1 MRARGTKRGGT
12 RVRAWVT
19 SEGTT
24 GETKRRAEEKSGSR
38 VRGWR
43 ACVRLDV
50 HDAFH
55 PSSRPPQGGVWAG
68 GGGKRTVGRLVP
80 AEPLTDA
87 RDGARVVL
95 LDVADVVDVLGV
107 LVRAGDRDHLPIE
120 LPSQAQGVRGA
131 ALPSPERGRECGMCA
146 IARCPWARLLRAGPL
161 SRRVLCGPRRGW
173 SGVRCR
179 RPSIRVQSVQEVC
192 RGVQRVCRGRE
203 PPRRRQSSRAR
214 RAA

>member
-1 MRARGTKRGGT
+1 
-12 RVRAWVT
+12 VT

-24 GETKRRAEEKSGSR
+24 GETKRRAEEGRAEEESGSR

-43 ACVRLDV
+43 AHACDSTCTTPST
-50 HDAFH
+50 H
-55 PSSRPPQGGVWAG
+55 PPVLPRAG
-68 GGGKRTVGRLVP
+68 SVGWRGGKRTAGRLVP

>member
-1 MRARGTKRGGT
+1 MGDFGGHDRRDQETGRGGT
-12 RVRAWVT
+12 GRGGVRQP
-19 SEGTT
+19 SEGLAST
-24 GETKRRAEEKSGSR
+24 
-38 VRGWR
+38 
-43 ACVRLDV
+43 CVRLDV

-55 PSSRPPQGGVWAG
+55 PSSRPPQGGFWAG

-131 ALPSPERGRECGMCA
+131 AHLMRFLRWRGGVSAGCVPPSHGVHGHGFYGRGLSVGVSSVALGAAGLVCAAAVQASECA
-146 IARCPWARLLRAGPL
+146 
-161 SRRVLCGPRRGW
+161 
-173 SGVRCR
+173 
-179 RPSIRVQSVQEVC
+179 
-192 RGVQRVCRGRE
+192 
-203 PPRRRQSSRAR
+203 
-214 RAA
+214 

>member
-1 MRARGTKRGGT
+1 MGDFGGHDRRDQETGRGGT
-12 RVRAWVT
+12 GRGGVRQP
-19 SEGTT
+19 SEGLAST
-24 GETKRRAEEKSGSR
+24 
-38 VRGWR
+38 
-43 ACVRLDV
+43 CVRLDV

-131 ALPSPERGRECGMCA
+131 AHALPSLERGRECGMCAA